1 MEENSVDYLYAF
13 LVGGIICVIAQILM
27 DTTKLTSG
35 RILVIYVTAG
45 AILSALGIYQK
56 IVDIGGA
63 GATIPLTGFGHSLAQ
78 GAIKAVKQDGFLG
91 AFTGGLTAAAGGIGA
106 AIIFGYLIAVI
117 FNPKTKP

>member
-1 MEENSVDYLYAF
+1 MDYLYAF
-13 LVGGIICVIAQILM
+13 LVGGAICVIAQILM

-78 GAIKAVKQDGFLG
+78 GAIKAVKRDGILG

-106 AIIFGYLIAVI
+106 AIMFGYLMAII

>member
-1 MEENSVDYLYAF
+1 MEYLLAF
-13 LVGGIICVIAQILM
+13 IIGGIACVIAQILM

-78 GAIKAVKQDGFLG
+78 GAIKAVKKDGLLG
-91 AFTGGLTAAAGGIGA
+91 AFTGGLTATSGGIGA
-106 AIIFGYLIAVI
+106 AIIFGYLMSVI
-117 FNPKTKP
+117 FNPKTKK